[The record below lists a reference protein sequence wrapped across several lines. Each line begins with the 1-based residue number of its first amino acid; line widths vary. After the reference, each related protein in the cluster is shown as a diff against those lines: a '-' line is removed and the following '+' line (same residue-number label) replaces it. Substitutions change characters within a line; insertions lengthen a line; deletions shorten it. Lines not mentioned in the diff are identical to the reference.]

1 MSNKN
6 KVKDVA
12 IQWLLYAKGD
22 LKSAKVLIVDEDIPM
37 RNVCYLVQQSV
48 EKSLKALL
56 ILLKISIIKTHDLDL
71 LVNKL
76 PQEFKEKFDSF
87 DLSWLSEWSVEA
99 RYPGEWSDATVFE
112 ARQAIDMG
120 EDIIKIIND
129 IFEEN
134 D

>member
-1 MSNKN
+1 MSNKE
-6 KVKDVA
+6 KEVA

-22 LKSAKVLIVDEDIPM
+22 LKSAKALIAAEDIPM
-37 RNVCYLVQQSV
+37 RNVCYLAQQSG

-56 ILLKISIIKTHDLDL
+56 ILLKIGIIKTHDLDL

-76 PQEFKEKFDSF
+76 PQDFKNKFDSF

-99 RYPGEWSDATVFE
+99 RYPGEWPDATIYE
-112 ARQAIDMG
+112 ARQAIDIV
-120 EDIIKIIND
+120 EDIIKMING

-134 D
+134 N